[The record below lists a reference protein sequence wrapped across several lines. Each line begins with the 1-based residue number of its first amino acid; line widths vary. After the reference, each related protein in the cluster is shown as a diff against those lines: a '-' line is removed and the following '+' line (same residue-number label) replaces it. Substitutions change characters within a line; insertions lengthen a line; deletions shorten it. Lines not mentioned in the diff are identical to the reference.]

1 MEEVAQEWTKKKLRS
16 VFGKRI
22 FYYIGTKRR
31 STTKERRRFGK
42 EKGKEGK
49 YRTLCIN
56 FYVVI

>member
-22 FYYIGTKRR
+22 FYYIGTKSR

-42 EKGKEGK
+42 EKGKEGNH
-49 YRTLCIN
+49 RTLGMN